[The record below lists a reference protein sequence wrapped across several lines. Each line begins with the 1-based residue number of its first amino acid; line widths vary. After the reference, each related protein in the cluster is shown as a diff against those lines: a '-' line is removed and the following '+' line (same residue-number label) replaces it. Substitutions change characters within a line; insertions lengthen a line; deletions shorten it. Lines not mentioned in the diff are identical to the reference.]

1 MTDLHRDRD
10 DAIEVQLTGW
20 AYGGEALGR
29 AEDGR
34 MVFAPFSIPGE
45 RVRGTLIED
54 RSRWARMSPR
64 EWLERSPDRIEPR
77 CEHFGVCGGCHYQQ
91 IAYPQQLQVKAAI
104 VKEQLQRIGGFSE
117 PLVMETIASPQPWEY
132 RNHMRFQVLPSGK
145 LGFMRFSEPSPFA
158 LDLCHLPEPDLKEL
172 WPRID
177 IPEGSSIEQVGLRI
191 GSDGDPMIVL
201 HGSLDQLIEVEL
213 DFPASIV
220 WQDQQAWRVLAGD
233 GAISF
238 EVTDCSFQVSPPSF
252 FQVNASILPHL
263 VAQVLAALE
272 LEAGM
277 HFFDL
282 YAGVGLFSAFA
293 SKQGARVFAVEESAS
308 ACLDFEIN
316 LQSCDDVWLY
326 EAPVE
331 DALAAVDTS
340 ADVILVDPPRAGLS
354 RTALDSILQHNAK
367 RLVYLSCDLGTFA
380 RDAKRLRTGGYVL
393 GCVIPID
400 LFPQTYH
407 VETLSTW
414 QHA

>member
-1 MTDLHRDRD
+1 MINPRRDRK
-10 DAIEVQLTGW
+10 DAIEAQLTGW

-54 RSRWARMSPR
+54 RSRWARMSPK

-77 CEHFGVCGGCHYQQ
+77 CAHFGVCGGCHYQQ
-91 IAYPQQLQVKAAI
+91 IAYPQQLKVKAAI

-117 PLVMETIASPQPWEY
+117 PPVMETVASPQPWNY
-132 RNHMRFQVLPSGK
+132 RNHMRFQVLSTGK
-145 LGFMRFSEPSPFA
+145 LGFMRFSEASPFT
-158 LDLCHLPEPDLKEL
+158 LDTCHLPEPELKEL

-177 IPEGSSIEQVGLRI
+177 LPEGSSIEQVGLRI
-191 GSDGDPMIVL
+191 GSHGDPMIIL
-201 HGSLDQLIEVEL
+201 HGSLDHLIEVEL

-220 WQDQQAWRVLAGD
+220 WRDQQAWRVLAGD
-233 GAISF
+233 SAISF
-238 EVTDCSFQVSPPSF
+238 EVTDLSFQVSPPSF
-252 FQVNASILPHL
+252 FQVNSSILPRL
-263 VAQVLAALE
+263 VEQVLAALE

-277 HFFDL
+277 HLFDL
-282 YAGVGLFSAFA
+282 YAGVGFFSAFA
-293 SKQGARVFAVEESAS
+293 SKQGALVFAVEESAS
-308 ACLDFEIN
+308 ACFDFEIN

-331 DALAAVDTS
+331 DALTAVDTS

-354 RTALDSILQHNAK
+354 RAALDAIHQQKAK

-380 RDAKRLRTGGYVL
+380 RDAKRLRAGGYELERVT
-393 GCVIPID
+393 PID

-407 VETLSTW
+407 IETLSTW

>member
-1 MTDLHRDRD
+1 MTDPCRDRN

-54 RSRWARMSPR
+54 RSHWARISPR
-64 EWLERSPDRIEPR
+64 EWLKRSPDRIEPR
-77 CEHFGVCGGCHYQQ
+77 CSHFSTCGGCHYQQ
-91 IAYPQQLQVKAAI
+91 IAYPQQLQVKADI

-117 PLVMETIASPQPWEY
+117 PPVMETIASPKPWNY
-132 RNHMRFQVLPSGK
+132 RNHMRYQVLPSGE
-145 LGFMRFSEPSPFA
+145 LGFMRFSEQSPFA
-158 LDLCHLPEPDLKEL
+158 IDICHLQETGLEQV
-172 WPRID
+172 WHRID
-177 IPEGSSIEQVGLRI
+177 IPEGSSVKQVGLRI
-191 GSDGDPMIVL
+191 GSDGDPMIIL
-201 HGSLDQLIEVEL
+201 HSSLEQLNEVEL

-220 WQDQQAWRVLAGD
+220 WLDQQSWRVLAGD
-233 GAISF
+233 VAISF
-238 EVTDCSFQVSPPSF
+238 EIINHRFQVSPPSF
-252 FQVNASILPHL
+252 FQVNSSILPLL
-263 VAQVLAALE
+263 VEQVLDALA

-277 HFFDL
+277 LFFDL

-293 SKQGARVFAVEESAS
+293 SDRGARVFAVEESAS
-308 ACLDFEIN
+308 ACFDFEIN

-331 DALAAVDTS
+331 NALAAMDVS

-354 RTALDSILQHNAK
+354 RAALDSILQQKAD

-380 RDAKRLRTGGYVL
+380 RDAKRLHAGGYEL
-393 GCVIPID
+393 GRVTPID

-407 VETLSTW
+407 IETLSTW
-414 QHA
+414 QRA